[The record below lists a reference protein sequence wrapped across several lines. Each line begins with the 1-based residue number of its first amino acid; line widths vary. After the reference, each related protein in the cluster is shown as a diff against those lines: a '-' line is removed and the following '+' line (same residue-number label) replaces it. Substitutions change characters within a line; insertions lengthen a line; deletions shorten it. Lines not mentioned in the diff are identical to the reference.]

1 LKNRWHILT
10 ALALA
15 VALGPA
21 ALCAQT
27 SAPAPSGPAP
37 APSVLSSSASRP
49 ASATSLPAAGDVI
62 KLIDKAVAPK
72 DGANAEWSA
81 PIRLAVVFTL
91 LALLPSLL
99 VMATSFTRIV
109 IVLAFIRRAL
119 TTQTIPPTV
128 ALVGLAMF
136 LTFFTMSPTI
146 SSINEQAVQ
155 PYLHDDMTFEQA
167 SDRGT
172 RLLKEFMLRQTQAED
187 LALFVDSSGT
197 AMPENLEDLPVHVV
211 APAFAVSEFR
221 TAFSMG
227 CLLFIPFLLVDLV
240 VSGILLSA
248 GMMMLPP
255 SMVSLPFKIILF
267 VLVDGWRL
275 VAGSLIRSFH

>member
-1 LKNRWHILT
+1 MKSRWPILT
-10 ALALA
+10 AIILAA
-15 VALGPA
+15 TLGPA
-21 ALCAQT
+21 ALSAQT
-27 SAPAPSGPAP
+27 SAPAAARTST
-37 APSVLSSSASRP
+37 SQP
-49 ASATSLPAAGDVI
+49 ASTPSLPAAGDVI
-62 KLIDKAVAPK
+62 KLIDKAVSPQ
-72 DGANAEWSA
+72 GGGNGEWSA

-99 VMATSFTRIV
+99 VMTTSFTRIV

-146 SSINEQAVQ
+146 SAINEQAVQ
-155 PYLHDDMTFEQA
+155 PYLHDEMTFEQA

-187 LALFVDSSGT
+187 LALFVDTSGT
-197 AMPENLEDLPVHVV
+197 AMPENLEDLPTHVV